1 MNNEERLA
9 DVALPQIASYM
20 TVSFMTGQVPW
31 TAES

>member
-9 DVALPQIASYM
+9 DVALPQIALYL
-20 TVSFMTGQVPW
+20 TVSIVTGQVPW